1 MLRFLTLNVEQL
13 LHLFALLL
21 VSHHLELIHLLQLGD
36 LEGSMGLAGLH
47 LKIVDLHVSLLDLVL
62 FVKLLAEDNTALV
75 VELLA
80 QDREVIL
87 AHGSNIR
94 KGSNLFEHS
103 LRNTHLGVLYRT
115 DVRSDLGPPT
125 RTRG

>member
-80 QDREVIL
+80 ESSEVIL
-87 AHGSNIR
+87 AHGGDVR
-94 KGSNLFEHS
+94 QGA
-103 LRNTHLGVLYRT
+103 HLGEDSFRDAHGEFRV
-115 DVRSDLGPPT
+115 SQ
-125 RTRG
+125 